1 MDEETIICYLEM
13 NDRSKNIEVIEQEIQ
28 WFSEMIEARFNSYF
42 GEDYSFDFPAAPDVV
57 TADSPYG
64 FLVKSNNL
72 SDEERALMMLV
83 LVPHYKPEI
92 LDIFFTKNSN
102 FDRPFTE
109 FGGVAG
115 KYYGG
120 FLPTVETANF
130 ILSGGNLD
138 RRHQLLDLFS
148 ANAFLIEEDIVRVGE
163 FQEESNEPFF
173 SKSLTLNP
181 VYRDYFVTGIKAGPE
196 SLDVFPARKIET
208 HMEWSDLVLEESVR
222 SEIDYMC
229 TWVNGENT
237 LRELNAVK
245 KYIKPG
251 FRCLFYGPPGTG
263 KTLTAT
269 LIGKETNREVY
280 RIDLSMIVSK
290 YIGET
295 EKNLSKVFDYA
306 EKRSWILF
314 FDEADAL
321 FGRRTQTNSSNDRFA
336 NQEVA
341 YLLQRIEAFPG
352 IVILASNLKSNIDEA
367 FSRRFQSMI
376 YFPMPDENQ
385 RLQLWENMFS
395 SEVELDANCSLR
407 QLAENYELSGGSA
420 INVFRFG
427 LLKAMTRE
435 SLVVTEPDLIEGIRK
450 EYQKYGRTL

>member
-1 MDEETIICYLEM
+1 MKDIYRNIAIIEDEI
-13 NDRSKNIEVIEQEIQ
+13 R
-28 WFSEMIEARFNSYF
+28 WFSHLLEFRFSSYF
-42 GEDYSFDFPAAPDVV
+42 GDEAKAEIPPAPVLEA
-57 TADSPYG
+57 TDSPYG
-64 FLVKSNNL
+64 LLVSSNGM
-72 SDEERALMMLV
+72 SSEERALMMLV

-109 FGGVAG
+109 FGGISG
-115 KYYGG
+115 KNYGG
-120 FLPTVETANF
+120 FLPTLQTANF
-130 ILSGGNLD
+130 ILTGGNLD
-138 RRHQLLDLFS
+138 QRQKLLGWFS
-148 ANAFLIEEDIVRVGE
+148 VDALLVQEDIIRIGE

-173 SKSLTLNP
+173 GKSLTLNP
-181 VYRDYFVTGIKAGPE
+181 VYKDYFLTGVKAGPE

-208 HMEWSDLVLEESVR
+208 HMEWSDLVLEDSVK

-229 TWVNGENT
+229 TWINGENT
-237 LRELNAVK
+237 LQDLEAVK
-245 KYIKPG
+245 KFIKPG

-280 RIDLSMIVSK
+280 RIDLSLIVSK

-321 FGRRTQTNSSNDRFA
+321 FGKRTQTNSSNDRFA

-352 IVILASNLKSNIDEA
+352 VVILASNLKSNIDEA

-376 YFPMPDENQ
+376 YFPMPDETQ

-395 SEVELDANCSLR
+395 SEVELDKGCSLR

-427 LLKAMTRE
+427 LLKALSRE